1 MRIVITEFMDPR
13 AVAQLEARHEVL
25 YAPDLVDN
33 PAQLLTEARTAD
45 AIIVRNRTQV
55 RGDLLDQLTQC
66 RCVGR
71 LGVGLDNIDV
81 EGCVDRNISV
91 FPATGA
97 NSLSVAEY
105 VISAMMTLL
114 RPVFSA
120 TTQMT
125 QGKWPRAA
133 LSDGGEVGGKRLG
146 VIGYGAIG
154 QTSARLARGLGMTVI
169 AFDAML
175 PPDAPIFARTG
186 VQAADLDTLL
196 KTADVITLHV
206 PLVASTRGL
215 IGADQLARMAIERG
229 TDGFADVLLRFG
241 DEVIRDGDIDR
252 KKLAEIVFSD
262 ESSRKDL
269 EAIIHPRVQALFAQA
284 VADLDIDDIL
294 IYEIPLLV
302 ETGASE
308 KFDYV
313 ITVESDIELRKAR
326 LLKKGL
332 YISQIEKRMASQ
344 ASEEARTA
352 VADAVIRNDGDEDSL
367 LRQVENLWE
376 SVLLP
381 QSLG

>member
-1 MRIVITEFMDPR
+1 MLVVGLTGGIGSGKST
-13 AVAQLEARHEVL
+13 VAQNFAELGA
-25 YAPDLVDN
+25 LV
-33 PAQLLTEARTAD
+33 
-45 AIIVRNRTQV
+45 
-55 RGDLLDQLTQC
+55 
-66 RCVGR
+66 
-71 LGVGLDNIDV
+71 ID
-81 EGCVDRNISV
+81 
-91 FPATGA
+91 
-97 NSLSVAEY
+97 
-105 VISAMMTLL
+105 
-114 RPVFSA
+114 
-120 TTQMT
+120 
-125 QGKWPRAA
+125 
-133 LSDGGEVGGKRLG
+133 
-146 VIGYGAIG
+146 
-154 QTSARLARGLGMTVI
+154 
-169 AFDAML
+169 
-175 PPDAPIFARTG
+175 
-186 VQAADLDTLL
+186 
-196 KTADVITLHV
+196 
-206 PLVASTRGL
+206 
-215 IGADQLARMAIERG
+215 ADQLARMAIERG

-241 DEVIRDGDIDR
+241 DEVIRNGDIDR

-262 ESSRKDL
+262 EGARKDL
-269 EAIIHPRVQALFAQA
+269 EGIIHPRVQALFTQA
-284 VADLDIDDIL
+284 VADLDSDDIL